1 MKKIALFPCLLLAF
15 VLGACSDNEET
26 DSSIELACPRLTH
39 TVTDNLLTVT
49 WTAIEKTEGYACKLN
64 DDPYETLGPDVT
76 SFTGKLRQGTNIFSI
91 YAVGNK
97 AHTTDSAV
105 RTLEVEFDC
114 TLPKPEVSVA
124 TEGGVTTISWK
135 AVSRAEG
142 YAYKL
147 DAETQYTKV
156 GADVLSLEKSDLA
169 GGDHVFMIYALGN
182 GEDSIDSPVQE
193 FTFSIVD
200 TSHGLFIQKTTGAII
215 ALTEAEAGIF
225 TAAID
230 CAAEDSFLILID
242 NVKYGFTAFSG
253 NGGVGQV
260 NSLFAAVPF
269 YNGVDYY
276 VRESMGQLTDQPEGE
291 LNALWVNTDKECRVE
306 VLVERNYSDGV
317 PRYRM
322 KLVET
327 DDSIVLAQY
336 FDLMI
341 YGGDWPNYK
350 GGTGFKETVGEGI
363 DGTAPGR
370 KNEGTGTAYG
380 AELVST
386 SDAGVEAYLA
396 NRNLTGWTAEYVYEF
411 ASCVRLCN
419 STPKTAVGVLVT
431 PKLAALTGPTKVTA
445 TFDGMRFAS
454 EGDITVSVLNAG
466 TIASAKVNVDGKTMT
481 DITVEPDGKSFIIT
495 MAHGTKFANAA
506 IKSWS
511 EFSFEIEGAT
521 AETQIRWESA
531 VGSAGRYM
539 LDNIVV
545 KK

>member
-1 MKKIALFPCLLLAF
+1 MKKIALIPCLLLALL
-15 VLGACSDNEET
+15 LGACSDNDQT
-26 DSSIELACPRLTH
+26 DSSIELACPRLTYK
-39 TVTDNLLTVT
+39 VTDNLVTVT
-49 WTAIEKTEGYACKLN
+49 WTAIEKAEGYACKLN
-64 DDPYETLGPDVT
+64 EDPYENIGPEAT
-76 SFTGKLRQGTNIFSI
+76 SFTGKLRQGANLFSI
-91 YAVGNK
+91 YAIGNK

-105 RTLEVEFDC
+105 RTLEIEFDC
-114 TLPKPEVSVA
+114 TLPKPEVAVA
-124 TEGGVTTISWK
+124 TESGVTTFTWK
-135 AVSRAEG
+135 AVARAEG

-147 DAETQYTKV
+147 DDETDFTKV
-156 GADVLSLEKSDLA
+156 KADVLTLEKSGLA
-169 GGDHVFMIYALGN
+169 GGQHVFYIYALGN
-182 GEDSIDSPVQE
+182 GEDSMDSPVQE
-193 FTFSIVD
+193 LKFDIVD
-200 TSHGLFIQKTTGAII
+200 TSHGLFVRKTTGAIT
-215 ALTEAEAGIF
+215 AMTETSSKVY
-225 TAAID
+225 TATID
-230 CAAEDSFLILID
+230 CTAQDSFFILID
-242 NVKYGFTAFSG
+242 DVQHGFTAFSG

-276 VRESMGQLTDQPEGE
+276 VRESMGQLTDQPAGE
-291 LNALWVNTDKECRVE
+291 LNALYVNMDRECRVE
-306 VLVERNYSDGV
+306 VTVDRNYTDGV

-322 KLVET
+322 RLVES
-327 DDSIVLAQY
+327 DDSIILAQY

-350 GGTGFKETVGEGI
+350 GGTGFKETVGEGV

-370 KNEGTGTAYG
+370 KNEGTGTAFG

-386 SDAGVEAYLA
+386 SDAGVETYLA
-396 NRNLTGWTAEYVYEF
+396 NRNLTGWTAEYAYEF
-411 ASCVRLCN
+411 PGCLRLCN
-419 STPKTAVGVLVT
+419 STPKTAVGILAT
-431 PKLAALTGPTKVTA
+431 PKLTALTGPTKVTA

-454 EGDITVSVLNAG
+454 EGDIKVSVLNAG
-466 TIASAKVNVDGKTMT
+466 TIASARVNVDGKTMT
-481 DITVEPDGKSFIIT
+481 DITVEADGKSFIIT

-545 KK
+545 RK